1 MVVISSQLPTSI
13 INQSTGFLH
22 ELKNST
28 IMAKSVAKESRTVP
42 SVDFIEDYIRDAYR
56 LSVTGRPG
64 PVHVEIPLDILASEQ
79 EYEVKTLML
88 KEISE
93 SLIESSIKQAA
104 KLINASENVAVIAG
118 GGACSA
124 AEQVEQL
131 VDKLS
136 APIVQTAAGKGI
148 VSDRHPLCIGT
159 RLPFRSVRDYL
170 NQQDVVIA
178 IGTQLAPTDLW
189 ETNLELKGKLIR
201 IDIDSDAFYRN
212 YRADIGLKGDSKAVL
227 KAILPQLKKKEE
239 RQTGIINKIIRD
251 TVSMGPAVTGN
262 TDTFD
267 IGIQVLECVR
277 SLFDDDDVFVTDMTT
292 AAYIGLSEYPTYK
305 PRTFLHPVGFGTLGY
320 AVPAAIGAKT
330 CQFDKNVVALIGDGG
345 FQFTMQELAVAC
357 ELNMPLPIIIWNN
370 DGYGEIKRNEA
381 AMGFSDFIA
390 VTHKNPDFIKLAEA
404 YGIDG
409 VTTVNSL
416 ELKNA
421 VQAALKKTEPTIIEV
436 NTKKWGEQ

>member
-1 MVVISSQLPTSI
+1 M
-13 INQSTGFLH
+13 
-22 ELKNST
+22 
-28 IMAKSVAKESRTVP
+28 
-42 SVDFIEDYIRDAYR
+42 
-56 LSVTGRPG
+56 
-64 PVHVEIPLDILASEQ
+64 
-79 EYEVKTLML
+79 
-88 KEISE
+88 
-93 SLIESSIKQAA
+93 
-104 KLINASENVAVIAG
+104 
-118 GGACSA
+118 
-124 AEQVEQL
+124 
-131 VDKLS
+131 
-136 APIVQTAAGKGI
+136 
-148 VSDRHPLCIGT
+148 
-159 RLPFRSVRDYL
+159 
-170 NQQDVVIA
+170 
-178 IGTQLAPTDLW
+178 
-189 ETNLELKGKLIR
+189 ELKGKLIR

-277 SLFDDDDVFVTDMTT
+277 SLLDDDDVFVTDMTT

-330 CQFDKNVVALIGDGG
+330 CQFNKNVVALIGDGG

-416 ELKNA
+416 ELKNE